1 MKDFGGCP
9 GSRMFHVNRDEPG
22 EETTTGKVA
31 SQLRQWPI
39 QFHLISPTA
48 PYYQEADVL
57 LAADCVPFAMGSF
70 HNDYLKG
77 KALAI
82 ACPKLDQEQDI
93 YIEKIK
99 AWFEEAKI
107 NSLTVMIMQV
117 PCCNGLVGMSIK
129 ALQES
134 ERKVPVKYTVVSLN
148 GEVLEEDWIR
158 L

>member
-9 GSRMFHVNRDEPG
+9 GSRSFELQKDATREDASTP
-22 EETTTGKVA
+22 KVQ
-31 SQLRQWPI
+31 SHLRQWPI
-39 QFHLISPTA
+39 QLHLISPAA

-70 HNDYLKG
+70 HNDYLRG

-82 ACPKLDQEQDI
+82 ACPKLDQGQDI

-117 PCCNGLVGMSIK
+117 PCCNGLVGMAIK

-134 ERKVPVKYTVVSLN
+134 QRKAPIKYTVVGLN
-148 GEVLEEDWIR
+148 GDVLQEDWVS